1 MLVFDCSKYEY
12 KGESKN
18 MAVTQFEAADAR
30 RCFPCWDE
38 PAFKVF
44 KIPCCY
50 FVNSVLM
57 YFKHDMNIIQS
68 NPLWI
73 VTLSFVGL
81 RSIA

>member
-1 MLVFDCSKYEY
+1 
-12 KGESKN
+12 
-18 MAVTQFEAADAR
+18 
-30 RCFPCWDE
+30 
-38 PAFKVF
+38 VF
-44 KIPCCY
+44 KIRCCY